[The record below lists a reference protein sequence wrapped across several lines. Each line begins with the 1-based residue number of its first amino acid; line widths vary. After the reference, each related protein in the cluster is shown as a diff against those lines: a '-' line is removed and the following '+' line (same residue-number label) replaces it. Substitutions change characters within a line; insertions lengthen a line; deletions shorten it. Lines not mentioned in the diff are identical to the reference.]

1 MSALPLDTATILI
14 AVGVLL
20 SVLLLYSSVVYVPNN
35 RIGILERLWAAKGSV
50 ARGLVALDGEAGYSP
65 DLLRGGF
72 HLLFPFQY
80 RVHKANLVTVPQGEI
95 GYVFARDGR
104 ALEPGQA
111 LASNGYFS
119 ARPARDDQK
128 FDAPA
133 GALQAMP
140 DDFEDVRGFLAKG
153 GQKGPQRKVL
163 REGLYAIN
171 TAQFVVLT
179 RANTYALALASADTD
194 TIAAMR
200 EQIESRDGFHPV
212 VIGEKGGHANVVVE
226 AALKEPRASSDV
238 VGIVTVHDGPGL
250 PAGELIA
257 PPVGQDR
264 RNGAT
269 YHNGFQDADRFLAA
283 GGYRG
288 RQHQVIVDGTYYVN
302 RLFASVEFVEKTIV
316 PMGMVGVVVS
326 FTGARGADRS
336 GSEYQHGELVG
347 DGERGVWENPL
358 LPGKYAFNRFAG
370 SIIKVPTTNFILKWE
385 SGQSGSDFDR
395 NLKEISLITKDAF
408 EPTLPLSVV
417 VHIDYKKAAKV
428 IQRFGDVQK
437 LVEQTLDPMVSAYFK
452 NTAQTKTLI
461 ELLQQRADIQGQA
474 LAEMKDKFAA
484 YNLELQEVLIGTPKS
499 PAGNGQIENILAQ
512 LRDRQV
518 AREQIETYVEQ
529 EAAALKERSLREAT
543 AIAAQQKG
551 LTESRIAIEIAENKG
566 LADVKTQTRQGEA
579 EAAKI
584 RNVALADAER
594 IRAIGGANANRI
606 EVEGE
611 ATARAAQ
618 LQVDAYGGPEIRLAQ
633 EISAQIT
640 RAIAEAKL
648 AVVPEVVVGGDG
660 RNTNAIEAITSMIMA
675 AGQDLRQRR
684 GREEVRASG

>member
-1 MSALPLDTATILI
+1 MLFTSLDLYQVWMLVGI
-14 AVGVLL
+14 AIVL
-20 SVLLLYSSVVYVPNN
+20 LLLYSSIVYVPNN
-35 RIGILERLWAAKGSV
+35 RVGILERLWSGKGSLDH
-50 ARGLVALDGEAGYSP
+50 GLMALHREAGYAP

-80 RVHKANLVTVPQGEI
+80 RVHKTDLVTVPQGEI

-104 ALEPGQA
+104 PLEPGQS
-111 LASNGYFS
+111 LASN
-119 ARPARDDQK
+119 AEA
-128 FDAPA
+128 
-133 GALQAMP
+133 
-140 DDFEDVRGFLAKG
+140 DDFENVREFLAKR

-163 REGLYAIN
+163 REGVYAIN
-171 TAQFVVLT
+171 VAQFVVLT
-179 RANTYALALASADTD
+179 RAKTYALTLSPSDVQ
-194 TIAAMR
+194 TIEAMR
-200 EQIESRDGFHPV
+200 VQIEARGGFHPILV
-212 VIGEKGGHANVVVE
+212 NDAKDVIGV
-226 AALKEPRASSDV
+226 
-238 VGIVTVHDGPGL
+238 VTVHDGPGL

-257 PPVGQDR
+257 PSVGQDR
-264 RNGAT
+264 RAAAT
-269 YHNGFQDADRFLAA
+269 YHNNFQDADKFLAA

-288 RQHQVIVDGTYYVN
+288 RQYQVLVDGTYYVN
-302 RLFASVEFVEKTIV
+302 RLFASVEFVEKTLV

-326 FTGARGADRS
+326 FTGRRGEDRS
-336 GSEYQHGELVG
+336 GVEYQHGELVG
-347 DGERGVWENPL
+347 EGERGVWESPL
-358 LPGKYAFNRFAG
+358 LPGKYPFNRFAG

-474 LAEMKDKFAA
+474 LSEMKDKFAA

-499 PAGNGQIENILAQ
+499 PVGNGQIEQILAQ

-518 AREQIETYVEQ
+518 AREQIETYERQ
-529 EAAALKERSLREAT
+529 EAAAVKERTLREA
-543 AIAAQQKG
+543 AAVAAQQKA
-551 LTESRIAIEIAENKG
+551 LTESRIAIEIAENNG
-566 LADVKTQTRQGEA
+566 LAQVKTQTRQGEA
-579 EAAKI
+579 DAAKI
-584 RNVALADAER
+584 RNVAVAEADR
-594 IRAIGGANANRI
+594 IKAIGAANANRI
-606 EVEGE
+606 ELEGE

-618 LQVDAYGGPEIRLAQ
+618 KQVEAYGGPEIRLAQ

-640 RAIAEAKL
+640 KAIADGKL
-648 AVVPEVVVGGDG
+648 PVVPQVVVGGNG
-660 RNTNAIEAITSMIMA
+660 SNTNAIEAITGMIMA
-675 AGQDLRQRR
+675 AGQEFRNRQQSAP
-684 GREEVRASG
+684 RANG